1 MTIRPVSLLVFLLL
15 AAGTAIADAPQT
27 MRLDYFHS
35 GNRDTEMFS
44 LDEVVFEALPWTGNM
59 QQPIDQT
66 LRGKYLFEIS
76 DANGKVS
83 WSRSFSSIYG
93 EWETT
98 GEAREMNR
106 TFHESLRFPAPT
118 SAFTVTLKKRGA
130 GNQFANI
137 WQIDV
142 DPDDYMHH
150 HESAR
155 YADQVVAILNNG
167 DPATKVDLLLLGD
180 GYTAAEHDDFV
191 AKAREM
197 TDVLFATS
205 PFKERKDDFN
215 VWALAPAAAESGVS
229 RPSTGIYRDSPIGAS
244 YDTFRSERYVLT
256 LDNKEWRRIAS
267 STPYDFVEILTNTE
281 TYGGGGIYGLYSTAA
296 ANGEWAPYL
305 FVHEFGHHF
314 AGLADE
320 YYTSSV
326 AYEAPEVITEPYEPN
341 VTALLDPENL
351 KWKHLVKNST
361 PLPTPWPKQAY
372 EEHSIAAQARR
383 AQMRA
388 ENVPEAQMNA
398 LFRENK
404 EFAED
409 LFADNPYRDA
419 VGAFEGANYQAK
431 GYYRSEQNCLMFTR
445 FEQFCAVCAAA
456 IEQVID
462 EYTRP

>member
-1 MTIRPVSLLVFLLL
+1 M
-15 AAGTAIADAPQT
+15 
-27 MRLDYFHS
+27 
-35 GNRDTEMFS
+35 
-44 LDEVVFEALPWTGNM
+44 
-59 QQPIDQT
+59 
-66 LRGKYLFEIS
+66 
-76 DANGKVS
+76 
-83 WSRSFSSIYG
+83 
-93 EWETT
+93 
-98 GEAREMNR
+98 
-106 TFHESLRFPAPT
+106 
-118 SAFTVTLKKRGA
+118 
-130 GNQFANI
+130 
-137 WQIDV
+137 
-142 DPDDYMHH
+142 
-150 HESAR
+150 
-155 YADQVVAILNNG
+155 
-167 DPATKVDLLLLGD
+167 
-180 GYTAAEHDDFV
+180 
-191 AKAREM
+191 
-197 TDVLFATS
+197 
-205 PFKERKDDFN
+205 
-215 VWALAPAAAESGVS
+215 
-229 RPSTGIYRDSPIGAS
+229 
-244 YDTFRSERYVLT
+244 
-256 LDNKEWRRIAS
+256 
-267 STPYDFVEILTNTE
+267 
-281 TYGGGGIYGLYSTAA
+281 
-296 ANGEWAPYL
+296 
-305 FVHEFGHHF
+305 HEFGHHF

-445 FEQFCAVCAAA
+445 FEQFCSVCAAA